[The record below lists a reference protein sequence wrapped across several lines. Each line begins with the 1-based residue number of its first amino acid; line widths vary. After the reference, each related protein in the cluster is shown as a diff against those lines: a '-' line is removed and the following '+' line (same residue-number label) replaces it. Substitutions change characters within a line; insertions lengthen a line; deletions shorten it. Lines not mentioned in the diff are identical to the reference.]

1 MNTEKFDAI
10 FFDLGGTLRLLVE
23 DEAFQ
28 LEAMRSITRLLNTD
42 ADPKAFCALLDQRY
56 EGYRKWA
63 FAEMKE
69 APETEL
75 WTRWLAPDFPKDRVA
90 AAAVELTVHYRN
102 AKGRRVVAEHG
113 AEVIRELYRRGYTL
127 GIISN
132 LITSKE
138 IPDWLMADGL
148 TPYFKSVLLSAVC
161 GIRKPDP
168 AIHIMA
174 AKEAGAPP
182 ERCVYVGDNLKR
194 DVAGTKAAGF
204 GAFLLFVEPGKT
216 LKPAPEGAEP
226 DAVLYDFAELLA
238 MFPPRRAQAAI

>member
-1 MNTEKFDAI
+1 MNTEAFDAI

-23 DEAFQ
+23 DEVFQ
-28 LEAMRSITRLLNTD
+28 YEAMRSITRLLETD
-42 ADPKAFCALLDQRY
+42 AEPKAFCALLDQRY

-63 FAEMKE
+63 FEEMKE
-69 APETEL
+69 APEQEL
-75 WTRWLAPDFPKDRVA
+75 WTRWLAPDFSKDRVA

-113 AEVIRELYRRGYTL
+113 AEVIRELYERGYTL

-138 IPDWLMADGL
+138 IPDWLEADGL

-168 AIHIMA
+168 EMHRIA
-174 AKEAGAPP
+174 AREVGISP

-216 LKPAPEGAEP
+216 LKPAPEGSEP
-226 DAVLYDFAELLA
+226 DAVLYDFTELLT

>member
-1 MNTEKFDAI
+1 MNTENFDAI

-28 LEAMRSITRLLNTD
+28 NDALRNITRLLNTD
-42 ADPKAFCALLDQRY
+42 AEPKAFCALLDERY
-56 EGYRKWA
+56 LDYRKWA
-63 FAEMKE
+63 FEEMKE
-69 APETEL
+69 APESEL
-75 WTRWLAPDFPKDRVA
+75 WTRWLAPEFPKDSVA
-90 AAAVELTVHYRN
+90 AAAVELTIHYRN

-113 AEVIRELYRRGYTL
+113 AEVIRELHLRGYTL

-138 IPDWLMADGL
+138 IPDWLEADGL

-168 AIHIMA
+168 EMHRMA
-174 AKEAGAPP
+174 AREVGISP
-182 ERCVYVGDNLKR
+182 ERCVYVGDNVKR

-216 LKPAPEGAEP
+216 LKPAPEGCEP
-226 DAVLYDFAELLA
+226 DAVLYDLAELLT
-238 MFPPRRAQAAI
+238 MFPPRNLEAAI